1 MMNQNHSISAT
12 TRLHL
17 LIAMSLFFMTPMA
30 IGQSADANT
39 DGLISDDRQVAGE
52 EVIDEFGTFEIAVED
67 VPLPQVLNM
76 LAIQSRRNI
85 ITSKRVGSVSV
96 TANLFDVTFYEALE
110 SVLHIAS
117 LCYDEQGN
125 FIYVMTCEEKL
136 QRENANRVMEDRVF
150 YLDHIS
156 PADAEAL
163 AKPLLS
169 DNGTMSRLGEV
180 QLGFAPGKTDAGGDS
195 WAHEPV
201 LVVRDYKDNIKAVEL
216 LLADVDTPP
225 SR

>member
-1 MMNQNHSISAT
+1 MMNQLSTTSAM
-12 TRLHL
+12 TRLRV
-17 LIAMSLFFMTPMA
+17 LIAMSFLFMTPMA
-30 IGQSADANT
+30 FGQSQPGDQ
-39 DGLISDDRQVAGE
+39 DGQLPEEKQASGE

-110 SVLHIAS
+110 SILHIAS

-125 FIYVMTCEEKL
+125 FIYGMTCEEKL

-156 PADAEAL
+156 PADAESL
-163 AKPLLS
+163 AKATS
-169 DNGTMSRLGEV
+169 FRQRKHVTTR
-180 QLGFAPGKTDAGGDS
+180 
-195 WAHEPV
+195 
-201 LVVRDYKDNIKAVEL
+201 
-216 LLADVDTPP
+216 
-225 SR
+225 